1 MHEIILVN
9 DKSTRDYLYEPLEKY
24 IQENFNEKVKLI
36 VLPERSGLI
45 RARMAGAEFAT
56 GEILVFVDA
65 HVEANVNWLPPLI
78 GEENVP

>member
-1 MHEIILVN
+1 MN
-9 DKSTRDYLYEPLEKY
+9 DKSTREYLYVPLEKY
-24 IQENFNEKVKLI
+24 IAENFHGKVKLI

-45 RARMAGAEFAT
+45 RARVEGARVAS

-78 GEENVP
+78 GEN